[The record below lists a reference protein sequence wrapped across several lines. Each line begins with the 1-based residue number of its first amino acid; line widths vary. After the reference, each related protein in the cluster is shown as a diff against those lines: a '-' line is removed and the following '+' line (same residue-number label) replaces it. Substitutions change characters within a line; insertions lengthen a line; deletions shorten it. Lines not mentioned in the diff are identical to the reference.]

1 MIAPHASRI
10 QLKIDGQEVQVERGQ
25 TILDA
30 ARLLGIDVPTLCHLE
45 RCGPLTSCLVCVVK
59 VTAAGRTRI
68 VPSCGTRAEP
78 GMVVES
84 ESEEVHG
91 MRRGALELLFS
102 DHVGDCLSPC
112 QRICPL
118 DLNIPRMLRQVQA
131 GHTDAAIRT
140 VRQALA
146 LPAVL
151 GRLCHAPCENGC
163 RRSTAGGPAA
173 IRDLERFVADHDVE
187 QPRPYLPA
195 RRPGTGKSVAI
206 VGAGPTGLAAAYQL
220 LLDGYECTVFDRQ
233 EKPGG
238 SLRQLGAATLPD
250 SILIAEIHAIERLG
264 ARFQSKTEVG
274 QAPSVDELH
283 HQYHAVLIATGEL
296 PMESQDHVGMAR
308 TSVGLKINPVTQQT
322 ERKNVFAAGS
332 VVKPVKQL
340 VRAMREGRDVAVAI
354 HQFLRGQP
362 VRLPAKAFSSV
373 MGRLGDIEMALFL
386 KNANPAPRIVPSA
399 VPGVLFEPNTARS
412 EAARCLHCDCRAAG
426 NCRLQEYAQAY
437 GANPNRFSRERRRF
451 EQHLHPA
458 QVIFEP
464 GKCILCG
471 ICVQIARQSAEPLGL
486 TFVGRGF
493 DVRVAAPLGRP
504 FADGLQKVAAECVR
518 NCPTGA
524 IVFQEETRNATCRSE
539 EGGRER

>member
-1 MIAPHASRI
+1 MTAPNATRI
-10 QLKIDGQEVQVERGQ
+10 QIKIDGQDVQVERGQ

-30 ARLLGIDVPTLCHLE
+30 ARLLGIDVPTLCHLD

-59 VTAAGRTRI
+59 VTAAGRSRI
-68 VPSCGTRAEP
+68 LPACGTRAEP
-78 GMVVES
+78 GMMVES
-84 ESEEVHG
+84 ESEEVHE

-118 DLNIPRMLRQVQA
+118 DLNIPRMLRQIQS
-131 GHTDAAIRT
+131 GQTDAAIRT
-140 VRQALA
+140 VRQTLA

-163 RRSTAGGPAA
+163 RRNTAGGPAA
-173 IRDLERFVADHDVE
+173 IRDLERFVADHDFA
-187 QPRPYLPA
+187 QTSPYLPT
-195 RRPGTGKSVAI
+195 RQPGTGKSVAI

-220 LLDGYECTVFDRQ
+220 LLDGYDCTVFDRQ

-238 SLRQLGAATLPD
+238 SLRELGAATLPD
-250 SILIAEIHAIERLG
+250 SILDAEIHAIERLG
-264 ARFQSKTEVG
+264 ARFQSRTEVG
-274 QAPSVDELH
+274 QAPSIDELS
-283 HQYHAVLIATGEL
+283 HQFHAVLIAIGEL
-296 PMESQDHVGMAR
+296 PKESRDLAGMAR
-308 TSVGLKINPVTQQT
+308 TAVGLKINPGTHQT
-322 ERKNVFAAGS
+322 ERQNVFAAGS
-332 VVKPVKQL
+332 VVKPIKQL
-340 VRAMREGRDVAVAI
+340 VRAMGEGRDVAAGI

-373 MGRLGDIEMALFL
+373 MGRLGDMEMALFL
-386 KNANPAPRIVPSA
+386 KNANPAPRIVPFAAPSS
-399 VPGVLFEPNTARS
+399 LFEPTAARS

-437 GANPNRFSRERRRF
+437 GANPNRFSRERRGF
-451 EQHLHPA
+451 EQQLHPA
-458 QVIFEP
+458 RVIFEP

-471 ICVQIARQSAEPLGL
+471 ICIQIARQAAEPLGL

-493 DVRVAAPLGRP
+493 DVQVAAPLGRP

-518 NCPTGA
+518 YCPTGA
-524 IVFQEETRNATCRSE
+524 IVFQDDE
-539 EGGRER
+539 